1 MACIGKM
8 ILPHYLRKKDTQLPN
23 FNIKVIADITC
34 DVEGSVPI
42 TMKATDI
49 YDPTFGWSKSEQKM
63 VAPFGEDTIDVMA
76 VTNLPTEM
84 PKNASEEFGNL
95 LLEHIMPLLVNGDQD
110 EILKRAR
117 ITQNGELTEEYLYL
131 KDYVNSK

>member
-1 MACIGKM
+1 M
-8 ILPHYLRKKDTQLPN
+8 IFHLHKFLHILHKYILFEENRGLSAA
-23 FNIKVIADITC
+23 IKAGFDYTTTALVGYIDADLQTN
-34 DVEGSVPI
+34 P
-42 TMKATDI
+42 
-49 YDPTFGWSKSEQKM
+49 
-63 VAPFGEDTIDVMA
+63 ED
-76 VTNLPTEM
+76 
-84 PKNASEEFGNL
+84 FNL

>member
-1 MACIGKM
+1 
-8 ILPHYLRKKDTQLPN
+8 
-23 FNIKVIADITC
+23 
-34 DVEGSVPI
+34 
-42 TMKATDI
+42 MKATDI

-95 LLEHIMPLLVNGDQD
+95 LLEHIMPLLVNGYQD